1 MNKITT
7 TIITILIFYSCN
19 SFNQDNSDILN
30 SDDLIAYIEN
40 PTQSGINHL
49 VEGQIVIMDI
59 TSNKKYFI
67 KENKNYF
74 NNPVWAKKEKTLIY
88 FSEASNEKIR
98 ESLRKMIISK
108 DIYAFDIQSKSEQLL
123 FSNLEK
129 IDQKFFL
136 LTNKI
141 ESTNDIDIFLIP
153 QIRIVYKI
161 NSKTYETT
169 KLLELDSVYHISNI
183 SLSPNCKFLMLNVS
197 NSSIKEIKQ
206 DYELLCYSIKDSSIS
221 RISTC
226 SISSNGGWDKE
237 SENYIYTD
245 WENILNINVTTK
257 SIDTISIHI
266 KEPSNIAYTREGNII
281 GLTQKV
287 EGYPKSDEVFLYN
300 RKDKTII
307 WLTDDNI
314 YKECLSI
321 LF

>member
-1 MNKITT
+1 MTKITT
-7 TIITILIFYSCN
+7 AIIAILIFYSCN

-49 VEGQIVIMDI
+49 LEGQIIIMDLA
-59 TSNKKYFI
+59 SKEKYYI

-74 NNPVWAKKEKTLIY
+74 NNPVWAKNGKTLIY

-129 IDQKFFL
+129 IDQKFYL
-136 LTNKI
+136 LTNMI
-141 ESTNDIDIFLIP
+141 ESTNDKEIFFIP
-153 QIRIVYKI
+153 QIRTVYKI

-183 SLSPNCKFLMLNVS
+183 SLSPNGKFLILNVS
-197 NSSIKEIKQ
+197 NSSIKEIKK
-206 DYELLCYSIKDSSIS
+206 DYELLCYSIKDSSLS

-245 WENILNINVTTK
+245 WGNILNINVTTK
-257 SIDTISIHI
+257 SIDTLSIPI
-266 KEPSNIAYTREGNII
+266 EDPSNIAYTKGGNII
-281 GLTQKV
+281 GLTQKS
-287 EGYPKSDEVFLYN
+287 EGYPKPDEVFLYN
-300 RKDKTII
+300 PKDKSII

-314 YKECLSI
+314 YKECLGV